1 MSEVVLHLL
10 GNVARRCGNH
20 NSLRCNLCYRR
31 RQEQVEL
38 KGDGSESEDGQDWC
52 VVTQETVSTT
62 ERSRTEDVGSRNS
75 KHRDTY
81 TN

>member
-1 MSEVVLHLL
+1 M
-10 GNVARRCGNH
+10 
-20 NSLRCNLCYRR
+20 
-31 RQEQVEL
+31 EL

-52 VVTQETVSTT
+52 AVTQETVSTT

-75 KHRDTY
+75 KHRDIY